1 MMIQMYQW
9 YDAVIHNVSEKVW
22 LKEGLLF
29 IHTTITQNARFI
41 INFISV
47 W

>member
-9 YDAVIHNVSEKVW
+9 YDAVIHVSEKVK

>member
-22 LKEGLLF
+22 LKEGLQLL
-29 IHTTITQNARFI
+29 HKMQG
-41 INFISV
+41 SL
-47 W
+47 